1 MGAGNRIMRK
11 SLIAGLVLLGVHS
24 MLLAQGE
31 RPHGSGPGDVRYSV
45 FGPPRPSFWEFQLSR
60 WLEDGERATT
70 FNFYRKDQRN
80 KTIFFKISDNDRNNR
95 NEFRTQEVTGGVV
108 LFPVD
113 DDDRYQ
119 LDLGGTY
126 DRLKDTTLT
135 EKAFTTRITFRPEPW
150 LWLRAGYEMFDG
162 ITTGSRPNAYRNISS
177 STLYAAGKVSY
188 EFLSAMA
195 VVGKGRVEGVDKF
208 RVGGGAIIEGPW
220 NTFALG
226 GYIKSDDTQEN
237 VRTLAFGRWAPFRP
251 DGLPS
256 AVFIWKHRELY
267 DFQIGGL
274 FYGETN
280 LLVRPALIGMSQG
293 MFVSSMAMRE
303 NSELRQ
309 AQLMSITDD
318 YRNADYSVFYV
329 MLRQSIPMVPGK
341 LNHIGFRAFQFFR
354 NFTQVEFAGISGPIL
369 GVFYNEETEPQYI
382 PAARTFTDKE
392 SSYWSLQLGATI
404 AQSVIINSIVAM
416 DRPQWRL
423 AISYILR

>member
-1 MGAGNRIMRK
+1 MGAG
-11 SLIAGLVLLGVHS
+11 
-24 MLLAQGE
+24 
-31 RPHGSGPGDVRYSV
+31 
-45 FGPPRPSFWEFQLSR
+45 
-60 WLEDGERATT
+60 
-70 FNFYRKDQRN
+70 
-80 KTIFFKISDNDRNNR
+80 
-95 NEFRTQEVTGGVV
+95 
-108 LFPVD
+108 
-113 DDDRYQ
+113 
-119 LDLGGTY
+119 
-126 DRLKDTTLT
+126 
-135 EKAFTTRITFRPEPW
+135 
-150 LWLRAGYEMFDG
+150 G
-162 ITTGSRPNAYRNISS
+162 I
-177 STLYAAGKVSY
+177 V
-188 EFLSAMA
+188 
-195 VVGKGRVEGVDKF
+195 
-208 RVGGGAIIEGPW
+208 EGPW

-329 MLRQSIPMVPGK
+329 MLRQAIPMVPGR

-354 NFTQVEFAGISGPIL
+354 NFTQVEFAGISSPVL
-369 GVFYNEETEPQYI
+369 GVFYNEETEPQFV

-416 DRPQWRL
+416 DRPQWRV
-423 AISYILR
+423 AVSYIFR

>member
-31 RPHGSGPGDVRYSV
+31 RSHGSGPGDARHSV

-80 KTIFFKISDNDRNNR
+80 KTIFFKISDNDLNNR

-162 ITTGSRPNAYRNISS
+162 ITTGTRPNPYRNNALRGGKSLIRIS
-177 STLYAAGKVSY
+177 LRDG
-188 EFLSAMA
+188 
-195 VVGKGRVEGVDKF
+195 
-208 RVGGGAIIEGPW
+208 
-220 NTFALG
+220 
-226 GYIKSDDTQEN
+226 
-237 VRTLAFGRWAPFRP
+237 GRWQWPSRWCGSVS
-251 DGLPS
+251 DG
-256 AVFIWKHRELY
+256 RGR
-267 DFQIGGL
+267 DC
-274 FYGETN
+274 
-280 LLVRPALIGMSQG
+280 
-293 MFVSSMAMRE
+293 
-303 NSELRQ
+303 
-309 AQLMSITDD
+309 
-318 YRNADYSVFYV
+318 
-329 MLRQSIPMVPGK
+329 
-341 LNHIGFRAFQFFR
+341 
-354 NFTQVEFAGISGPIL
+354 
-369 GVFYNEETEPQYI
+369 
-382 PAARTFTDKE
+382 
-392 SSYWSLQLGATI
+392 
-404 AQSVIINSIVAM
+404 
-416 DRPQWRL
+416 
-423 AISYILR
+423 